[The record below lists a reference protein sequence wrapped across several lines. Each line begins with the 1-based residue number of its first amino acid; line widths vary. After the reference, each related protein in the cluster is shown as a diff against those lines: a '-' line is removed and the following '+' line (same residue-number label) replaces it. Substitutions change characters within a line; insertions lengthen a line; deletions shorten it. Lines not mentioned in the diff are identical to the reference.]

1 MVICL
6 YELSIT
12 PESQSAQWEGSD
24 YLFLVQSRQGRPGI
38 TRVSL
43 PPCPCAPLSL
53 WSLPGVLMGKVKT
66 RRAFHSPSGSTRGPG
81 PPPPAQRGRSPATG
95 RNTRRKE
102 RRQSRGRVR
111 PGQPAGPSGPL
122 TNTSPEQWGP
132 PSLTASSGHT
142 HLSWLPAWSS
152 PLNPSCT
159 DLLPV
164 LVKYLPCARY
174 GRVRQLL
181 PSIIGGGDR

>member
-102 RRQSRGRVR
+102 RRQSRGE
-111 PGQPAGPSGPL
+111 GQAWAASWPLRTPDKHFSRTMGTPVPHSIFWTHPPLLAASLEFPSQPFM
-122 TNTSPEQWGP
+122 
-132 PSLTASSGHT
+132 H
-142 HLSWLPAWSS
+142 
-152 PLNPSCT
+152 
-159 DLLPV
+159 
-164 LVKYLPCARY
+164 
-174 GRVRQLL
+174 
-181 PSIIGGGDR
+181 